1 MFNLYSIKV
10 DTRLRRRTMIFN
22 KRHCISL
29 IFPQHIPETTIQN
42 TPPLSATL
50 LWASPESTASKV
62 ICEHSSAANVRE
74 ETYFL
79 MQFVAQNAGSASPRT
94 YPQIA
99 YSLGPTPANTT
110 RLALI
115 AARPKP
121 KKKTKKTHYIP
132 LRLLGLPSRTGSLSS
147 RAARLPCQYRG
158 FRNRPSVW
166 SSPPSSPSRPRPRQ
180 LHTSSGPWR

>member
-10 DTRLRRRTMIFN
+10 DTRSRRRTMIFK

-115 AARPKP
+115 AQ
-121 KKKTKKTHYIP
+121 I
-132 LRLLGLPSRTGSLSS
+132 
-147 RAARLPCQYRG
+147 
-158 FRNRPSVW
+158 SVKIANLQQR
-166 SSPPSSPSRPRPRQ
+166 S
-180 LHTSSGPWR
+180 